1 MSLKNRLAK
10 LLIDPSFRHPGI
22 LRAVIALDDR
32 TGIDLMAFLKPFKM
46 LPASRRLFTRSFAHF
61 ITGEA
66 ISLRAVTALQA
77 IAPDEKIRNYLV
89 VQAGEEERHHH
100 HFSSRLAAF
109 GMMPDNLSAYV
120 ADNFGK
126 FGERIDRAIED
137 GDFVGGLIGNNVVV
151 EGMAIL
157 MMTLGGTAMRENSD
171 EIAKF
176 MDYVLE
182 DERHHLRF
190 GERTL
195 KRLAEEEKIDIPRAE
210 EFIGEMWA
218 TAALAVDEIPDV
230 LDALDLDGTDLKARM
245 KAFYRERLTPAGL
258 AHALG

>member
-1 MSLKNRLAK
+1 MSLKKRLAK

-22 LRAVIALDDR
+22 LRAVIALDDH

-46 LPASRRLFTRSFAHF
+46 LPASRDLFVRSFAHF

-77 IAPDEKIRNYLV
+77 IAPDLKSQQYLA
-89 VQAGEEERHHH
+89 VQAGEEERHLH
-100 HFSSRLAAF
+100 HFSDKLTQF
-109 GMMPDNLSAYV
+109 GMMPDDLSSKV
-120 ADNFGK
+120 ASNFGK
-126 FGERIDRAIED
+126 FGLRIDRAIED
-137 GDFVGGLIGNNVVV
+137 GDFVGGIIGNNVVV

-157 MMTLGGTAMRENSD
+157 MMTMGGTEM
-171 EIAKF
+171 
-176 MDYVLE
+176 LE

-210 EFIGEMWA
+210 QFIHDMWETA
-218 TAALAVDEIPDV
+218 TLAVDEIPDV
-230 LDALDLDGTDLKARM
+230 LDALDLTGPMLKDAMRD
-245 KAFYRERLTPAGL
+245 FYRARLRPAELDYVL
-258 AHALG
+258 A

>member
-1 MSLKNRLAK
+1 MSFKKRLAK

-22 LRAVIALDDR
+22 LRAVISLDDH

-46 LPASRRLFTRSFAHF
+46 LPASRDLFVRSFAHF

-77 IAPDEKIRNYLV
+77 IAPDLKSQQYLA
-89 VQAGEEERHHH
+89 VQAGEEERHLH
-100 HFSSRLAAF
+100 HFSDKLTQF
-109 GMMPDNLSAYV
+109 GMMPDDISSKV
-120 ADNFGK
+120 AKNFGT
-126 FGERIDRAIED
+126 FGLRIDRAIAE
-137 GDFVGGLIGNNVVV
+137 GDFVGGIIGNNVVV

-157 MMTLGGTAMRENSD
+157 MMTMGGTEMRENSD

-210 EFIGEMWA
+210 QFITDMWDTA
-218 TAALAVDEIPDV
+218 TLAVDEIPDV
-230 LDALDLDGTDLKARM
+230 LDALDLNGPQLKSAMRE
-245 KAFYRERLTPAGL
+245 FYRARLAPAELDYVL
-258 AHALG
+258 A

>member
-1 MSLKNRLAK
+1 MSLKKRLAK

-22 LRAVIALDDR
+22 LRAVISLDDH

-46 LPASRRLFTRSFAHF
+46 LPASRDLFVRSFAHF

-77 IAPDEKIRNYLV
+77 IAPDLKSQQYLA
-89 VQAGEEERHHH
+89 VQAGEEERHLH
-100 HFSSRLAAF
+100 HFSDKLTQF
-109 GMMPDNLSAYV
+109 GMMPDDISSKV
-120 ADNFGK
+120 AKNFGK
-126 FGERIDRAIED
+126 FGLRIDRAIAE
-137 GDFVGGLIGNNVVV
+137 GDFVGGIIGNNVVV

-157 MMTLGGTAMRENSD
+157 MMTMGGTEMRENSD

-210 EFIGEMWA
+210 QFITDMWDTA
-218 TAALAVDEIPDV
+218 TLAVDEIPDV
-230 LDALDLDGTDLKARM
+230 LDALDLNGPQLKSAMRE
-245 KAFYRERLTPAGL
+245 FYRARLAPAELDYVL
-258 AHALG
+258 A

>member
-1 MSLKNRLAK
+1 MSFKKRLAK

-22 LRAVIALDDR
+22 LRAVISLDDH

-46 LPASRRLFTRSFAHF
+46 LPASRDLFVRSFAHF

-77 IAPDEKIRNYLV
+77 IAPDLRSQQYLA
-89 VQAGEEERHHH
+89 VQAGEEARHLH
-100 HFSSRLAAF
+100 HFSDKLTQF
-109 GMMPDNLSAYV
+109 GMMPDDLTSKV
-120 ADNFGK
+120 ATNFGA
-126 FGERIDRAIED
+126 FGRRIDRAIAE
-137 GDFVGGLIGNNVVV
+137 GDFVGGIIGNNVVV

-157 MMTLGGTAMRENSD
+157 MMTMGGTEMRENSD

-210 EFIGEMWA
+210 QFITDMWDTA
-218 TAALAVDEIPDV
+218 TLAVDEIPDV
-230 LDALDLDGTDLKARM
+230 LDALDLNGPTLKSAMRD
-245 KAFYRERLTPAGL
+245 FYRARLAPAELDYVL
-258 AHALG
+258 A

>member
-1 MSLKNRLAK
+1 MSFKKRLAK

-22 LRAVIALDDR
+22 LRAVISLDDH

-46 LPASRRLFTRSFAHF
+46 LPASRDLFVRSFAHF
-61 ITGEA
+61 ITGES

-77 IAPDEKIRNYLV
+77 IAPDLKSQQYLA
-89 VQAGEEERHHH
+89 VQAGEEERHLH
-100 HFSSRLAAF
+100 HFSDKLTQF
-109 GMMPDNLSAYV
+109 GMMPDDISSKV
-120 ADNFGK
+120 ATNFGK
-126 FGERIDRAIED
+126 FGLRIDRAIAE
-137 GDFVGGLIGNNVVV
+137 GDFVGGIIGNNVVV

-157 MMTLGGTAMRENSD
+157 MMTMGGTEMRENSD

-210 EFIGEMWA
+210 QFITDMWDTA
-218 TAALAVDEIPDV
+218 TLAVDEIPDV
-230 LDALDLDGTDLKARM
+230 LDALDLNGPTLKAAMRE
-245 KAFYRERLTPAGL
+245 FYRARLRPAELDYVL
-258 AHALG
+258 A

>member
-1 MSLKNRLAK
+1 MSFKKRLAK

-22 LRAVIALDDR
+22 LRAVIALDDH
-32 TGIDLMAFLKPFKM
+32 TGVDLMAFLKPFKM
-46 LPASRRLFTRSFAHF
+46 LPASRDLFVRSFAHF

-77 IAPDEKIRNYLV
+77 IAPDLKAQQYLQI
-89 VQAGEEERHHH
+89 QAGEEERHLH
-100 HFSSRLAAF
+100 HFSDKLAQF
-109 GMMPDNLSAYV
+109 GMMPDNLPAHV
-120 ADNFGK
+120 ATNFGK
-126 FGERIDRAIED
+126 FGERIDRAIAE
-137 GDFVGGLIGNNVVV
+137 GDFVGGIIGNNVVV

-157 MMTLGGTAMRENSD
+157 MMTMGGAEMRENSD

-195 KRLAEEEKIDIPRAE
+195 KRLAEEEQIDIPRAE
-210 EFIGEMWA
+210 QFIGDMWETA
-218 TAALAVDEIPDV
+218 TLAVDEIPDV
-230 LDALDLDGTDLKARM
+230 LDALDLNGPMLKAAMRE
-245 KAFYRERLTPAGL
+245 FYRARLAPAELDYVL
-258 AHALG
+258 A

>member
-10 LLIDPSFRHPGI
+10 MLIDPSFRNPGI

-46 LPASRRLFTRSFAHF
+46 LPASRQLFVRSFAHF

-66 ISLRAVTALQA
+66 ISLRAATGLAE
-77 IAPDEKIRNYLV
+77 IAPDIKSQGYLRI
-89 VQAGEEERHHH
+89 QAGEEENHLN
-100 HFSSRLAAF
+100 HFSDRLTQF
-109 GMMPDNLSAYV
+109 GMMPDNLSAHV
-120 ADNFGK
+120 AQNFGK
-126 FGERIDRAIED
+126 FGERIDKAIAD
-137 GDFVGGLIGNNVVV
+137 GDFVGGVIGNNVVV

-157 MMTLGGTAMRENSD
+157 MMTMGGTEMRENSD
-171 EIAKF
+171 EIARF
-176 MDYVLE
+176 MDYVLD

-195 KRLAEEEKIDIPRAE
+195 KRLAEEEKIDVPRAE

-218 TAALAVDEIPDV
+218 TASLAVDEIPDV
-230 LDALDLDGTDLKARM
+230 LDALDLSGPVLKNAMRD
-245 KAFYRERLTPAGL
+245 FYRARLGPAGL
-258 AHALG
+258 AHALV

>member
-10 LLIDPSFRHPGI
+10 MLIDPSFRHPGI
-22 LRAVIALDDR
+22 LRAVISLDDR

-46 LPASRRLFTRSFAHF
+46 LPASRQLFVRSFAHF

-66 ISLRAVTALQA
+66 ISLRAATNLQA
-77 IAPDEKIRNYLV
+77 IAPDLKAKQYLA
-89 VQAGEEERHHH
+89 VQAGEEENHLN
-100 HFSSRLAAF
+100 HFSDRLTQF
-109 GMMPDNLSAYV
+109 GMMPDNLSAHV
-120 ADNFGK
+120 ATNFGK
-126 FGERIDRAIED
+126 FGERIDKAIAE
-137 GDFVGGLIGNNVVV
+137 GDFVGGVIGNNVVV

-157 MMTLGGTAMRENSD
+157 MMTMGGTEMRANSD

-176 MDYVLE
+176 MDYVLD

-210 EFIGEMWA
+210 QFITDMWETA
-218 TAALAVDEIPDV
+218 TLAVDEIPDV
-230 LDALDLDGTDLKARM
+230 LDALDLTATGLKAAMRD
-245 KAFYRERLTPAGL
+245 FYRARLAPAELDYVL
-258 AHALG
+258 A

>member
-1 MSLKNRLAK
+1 MSLKKRLAK
-10 LLIDPSFRHPGI
+10 MLIDPSFRHPGI
-22 LRAVIALDDR
+22 LRAVIALDDH

-46 LPASRRLFTRSFAHF
+46 LPASRDLFVRSFAHF

-77 IAPDEKIRNYLV
+77 IAPDLKSQQYLA
-89 VQAGEEERHHH
+89 VQAGEEERHLN
-100 HFSSRLAAF
+100 HFSDKLTQF
-109 GMMPDNLSAYV
+109 GMMPDNIASKV
-120 ADNFGK
+120 ASNFGK
-126 FGERIDRAIED
+126 FGLRIDRAIEE
-137 GDFVGGLIGNNVVV
+137 GDFVGGIIGNNVVV

-157 MMTLGGTAMRENSD
+157 MMTMGGTEMRENSD

-210 EFIGEMWA
+210 QFITDMWDTA
-218 TAALAVDEIPDV
+218 TLAVDEIPDV
-230 LDALDLDGTDLKARM
+230 LDALDLNGPQLKAAMRE
-245 KAFYRERLTPAGL
+245 FYRARLAPAELDYVL
-258 AHALG
+258 A